1 MSYPQHPQQAYPPGP
16 PQQPYGYP
24 PQGYDQQYNQGY
36 VPPGVPQY
44 GAPQGQQPYPTYPQQ
59 GQGQQGQDS
68 NNNQNN
74 QKDDKGCLMVW
85 PRFAVASHAP
95 NVVTAVSTV
104 ATCVAKV
111 HDQ

>member
-44 GAPQGQQPYPTYPQQ
+44 GAPQGQQVSVEIPNYKRFTYLPVYNSRI
-59 GQGQQGQDS
+59 S
-68 NNNQNN
+68 NTHHKANQANKAN
-74 QKDDKGCLMVW
+74 QARTTRRSKRMIRGV
-85 PRFAVASHAP
+85 
-95 NVVTAVSTV
+95 
-104 ATCVAKV
+104 
-111 HDQ
+111 